1 MYTMSQLGGQ
11 ISKRERE
18 RERERESI
26 KSGNQELCFAALLTC
41 VYMNY
46 LYSTIALGVI
56 PSMS

>member
-1 MYTMSQLGGQ
+1 MIKYVYSSVSDEHFMYTMSLLGGQ

-41 VYMNY
+41 V
-46 LYSTIALGVI
+46 
-56 PSMS
+56 